1 LKSKEANETLSKQK
15 RKEFNKDNRPSPER
29 VKLFTKTADLEDQ
42 TRRSFSSKL
51 VIHYHISKD
60 ELNKDNV

>member
-1 LKSKEANETLSKQK
+1 MKSKEANETLSKQK

-42 TRRSFSSKL
+42 TRRSFQESW
-51 VIHYHISKD
+51 
-60 ELNKDNV
+60 